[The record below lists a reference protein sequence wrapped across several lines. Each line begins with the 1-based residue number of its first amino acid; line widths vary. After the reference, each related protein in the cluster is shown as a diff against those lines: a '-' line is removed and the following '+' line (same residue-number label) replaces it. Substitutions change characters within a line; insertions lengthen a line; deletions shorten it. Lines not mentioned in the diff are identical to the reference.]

1 MKKLVLTVMLLA
13 MASALFA
20 QFTTP
25 STDTTWSSNLWDSVS
40 FEKEVTSGTFSNEI
54 DKAFSPNAD
63 FGLYGQQF
71 IYGGLGNPLKLNTL
85 GSLSAGD
92 GFNFGYY
99 RPGTMP
105 MSYYGTFAGTRLAN
119 RPSSSFK
126 KDWNDN
132 DHKDLKSTTKT
143 TYNRVPLIGK
153 TDSTFRFLI
162 GIGKDKKMVTGFY
175 FNMQS
180 DNTGYTPTNFVKT
193 VYTDNKTPDNSFTE
207 SITNLNTAGVTN
219 MKNPATGSGTV
230 IAPNVI
236 AGQAGTMAFK
246 NRFSIGVPLALKT
259 GAIAH
264 TANFDLSAYLEDNN
278 AAYKN
283 NKKNENIEY
292 KYTGFKSHVALTA
305 SYGLEMPVND
315 REGDMWFG
323 SALLGIDFKNNQHS
337 YKYEHKDKQ
346 IKADA
351 SETSSPKLGF
361 KLEAEGGRLFNFTSP
376 KKAFTFKLSPS
387 LKLGLDTRMTST
399 AYEGYN
405 TKIKANYSNSKASG
419 AGDVK
424 SLSYTKADKTG
435 FYQNTT
441 TLSTEI
447 KAPMGLKVLPENWKI
462 GFLLGAD
469 LSAKYEVTITRN
481 TTNNHKRNNVE
492 TTKVTLGDGS
502 SLPDTNVNNTDY
514 PGTTYTSK
522 GTIASSAFTFHE
534 KHYFGFTIPFEG
546 GAHLDFFME
555 GGPGGSWLINVNDF
569 RIQAFIPLGAPKE
582 RVKTAAKEVK
592 AKK

>member
-1 MKKLVLTVMLLA
+1 MLIA

-20 QFTTP
+20 QTLQTPATTE
-25 STDTTWSSNLWDSVS
+25 TWTNNLWDSVS
-40 FEKEVTSGTFSNEI
+40 FEKEATAKTFSNEI

-71 IYGGLGNPLKLNTL
+71 IYGGLGNPLNLNSL
-85 GSLSAGD
+85 GSLPIG
-92 GFNFGYY
+92 GKKFNFGYY

-119 RPSSSFK
+119 RPSSSFT

-143 TYNRVPLIGK
+143 TYNRVPLIEK
-153 TDSTFRFLI
+153 TDGTFRFLI

-180 DNTGYTPTNFVKT
+180 DNTGYTPTDFVKT
-193 VYTDNKTPDNSFTE
+193 VYTHNKTPDNSYTE
-207 SITNLNTAGVTN
+207 SRTNLNTAGVNN
-219 MKNPATGSGTV
+219 MKNPATGLATV
-230 IAPNVI
+230 TALNVT

-305 SYGLEMPVND
+305 SYDLEMPVND

-323 SALLGIDFKNNQHS
+323 SALLGIDFKNNQHN

-351 SETSSPKLGF
+351 SKTSSPKLGF

-419 AGDVK
+419 AADVK

-514 PGTTYTSK
+514 PGTTYTSQ
-522 GTIASSAFTFHE
+522 GTINSSAFTFNE
-534 KHYFGFTIPFEG
+534 QHYLGFTIPFEG
-546 GAHLDFFME
+546 GAHLDFFMTGTS
-555 GGPGGSWLINVNDF
+555 GGWLINVNDF

>member
-1 MKKLVLTVMLLA
+1 MLIA

-20 QFTTP
+20 QTLQTPATTE
-25 STDTTWSSNLWDSVS
+25 TWTNNLWDSVS
-40 FEKEVTSGTFSNEI
+40 FEKEVTAKTFSNEI
-54 DKAFSPNAD
+54 DNAFSPNAD

-71 IYGGLGNPLKLNTL
+71 IYGGLGNPLNLNSL
-85 GSLSAGD
+85 GSLPIG
-92 GFNFGYY
+92 GKKFNFGYY

-105 MSYYGTFAGTRLAN
+105 MSYYGTFAGTPLAT
-119 RPSSSFK
+119 RPSSSFTK
-126 KDWNDN
+126 NWNDN
-132 DHKDLKSTTKT
+132 DHKDLTSTTKT
-143 TYNRVPLIGK
+143 TYNRVPLIEQ

-180 DNTGYTPTNFVKT
+180 DNTGYTSADFKKT
-193 VYTDNKTPDNSFTE
+193 VHTDNKTPDNSSTE
-207 SITNLNTAGVTN
+207 SRTNLDNTGVNN
-219 MKNPATGSGTV
+219 MKNPATSSVTV
-230 IAPNVI
+230 TAPSVT

-259 GAIAH
+259 GAMAH
-264 TANFDLSAYLEDNN
+264 TANFDLSAYLEDTN
-278 AAYKN
+278 AAYSH
-283 NKKNENIEY
+283 KKKGENIEY

-305 SYGLEMPVND
+305 SYDLEMPVND

-323 SALLGIDFKNNQHS
+323 SALVGMDFKNNQHS

-351 SETSSPKLGF
+351 SKTSSPKLGF

-387 LKLGLDTRMTST
+387 LKLGLDTRMTAAANT
-399 AYEGYN
+399 YDGYN
-405 TKIKANYSNSKASG
+405 EKIKANYSNSKASG
-419 AGDVK
+419 ALQVK
-424 SLSYTKADKTG
+424 SLSYTKKDKTG
-435 FYQNTT
+435 FYDNTT

-469 LSAKYEVTITRN
+469 LSAKYEVTITRD
-481 TTNNHKRNNVE
+481 TTKNHKRNNIE
-492 TTKVTLGDGS
+492 TTKTTLGDGTP
-502 SLPDTNVNNTDY
+502 LPDVPVNNTDY
-514 PGTTYTSK
+514 PTTDYTSK
-522 GTIASSAFTFHE
+522 GTIASSAFTFNE
-534 KHYFGFTIPFEG
+534 QHYFGFTIPFEG
-546 GAHLDFFME
+546 GAHLDFVMV
-555 GGPGGSWLINVNDF
+555 GGNLLNVTNF
-569 RIQAFIPLGAPKE
+569 KIQAFIPLGAPKE